1 MLAQLLLKGF
11 LPRHETEAQ
20 APILRKALNHSEFA
34 AGKLGCA
41 HYVAHDVIAWDCWFP
56 RPPTFGGKHLAGAS
70 KVALIE
76 LLDQVFGRTDAA
88 IVEVVGQSHAHQ
100 RPFAA
105 LQGIGNFAPESGLL
119 KRCAVWGNKLPV
131 KPGRT
136 VMVNLLF
143 QTHVGEGVDAHVGTV
158 TGMVKGKA
166 AFR

>member
-1 MLAQLLLKGF
+1 MFAQLLLKGF

-20 APILRKALNHSEFA
+20 AVIDHSELT

-41 HYVAHDVIAWDCWFP
+41 TKQAHDVIAGNCWFP
-56 RPPTFGGKHLAGAS
+56 RPSTFGGKRLASAF

-76 LLDQVFGRTDAA
+76 LLDKVFGRADAA
-88 IVEVVGQSHAHQ
+88 IVEIMGQSHVHQ
-100 RPFAA
+100 RPFATS
-105 LQGIGNFAPESGLL
+105 QGIGNFAPESGWL
-119 KRCAVWGNKLPV
+119 KRCAIWGNKLPV

-143 QTHVGEGVDAHVGTV
+143 QTHIGEGVDAHVGTV

-166 AFR
+166 AFG